1 MGVRGGT
8 GGSVKLSRRMLKL
21 RGPRVCAHAARNGF
35 QQRQMMTPPGETSG
49 AEGRSRVP
57 EKMQGSGAK
66 GVMRRAVLV
75 QDQDEGRMLVAVQR
89 GLTV

>member
-1 MGVRGGT
+1 
-8 GGSVKLSRRMLKL
+8 
-21 RGPRVCAHAARNGF
+21 
-35 QQRQMMTPPGETSG
+35 MTPPGETSG

-89 GLTV
+89 GLPV